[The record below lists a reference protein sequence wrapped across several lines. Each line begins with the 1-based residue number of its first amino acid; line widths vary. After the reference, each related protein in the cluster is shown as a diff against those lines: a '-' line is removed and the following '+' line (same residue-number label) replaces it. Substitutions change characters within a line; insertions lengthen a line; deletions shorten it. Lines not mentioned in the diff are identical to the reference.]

1 MNKNIILNGKQRR
14 VGPLEN
20 VEELVTSLFERP
32 GAIIV
37 ELNEKIIKKAH
48 WKEQP
53 LAEGDVI
60 EMIQLVGGG

>member
-1 MNKNIILNGKQRR
+1 MNKNIILNGKERK

-20 VEELVTSLFERP
+20 LEELVTSLFEKP

-37 ELNEKIIKKAH
+37 ELNENIIKKTH

-53 LAEGDVI
+53 VAEGDVI

>member
-1 MNKNIILNGKQRR
+1 MNKNIILNGKERK
-14 VGPLEN
+14 VGSLEN
-20 VEELVTSLFERP
+20 LEELITSLFEKP

-37 ELNEKIIKKAH
+37 EMNEKIINKAH
-48 WKEQP
+48 WKEQR